1 MALTGFEKYTEDV
14 VEVLNYSVDSMYLKI
29 LNTMS
34 VRVIAALGL
43 CFLTD
48 KRNLAF
54 LFYPNTKLD
63 SSKQTTT

>member
-48 KRNLAF
+48 
-54 LFYPNTKLD
+54 
-63 SSKQTTT
+63 

>member
-1 MALTGFEKYTEDV
+1 MKCSWLKFNRNTNEMALTGFEKYTEDV

-48 KRNLAF
+48 
-54 LFYPNTKLD
+54 
-63 SSKQTTT
+63 